1 MNRANWGRL
10 FGVMGLITVVMGAL
24 PFLKGGLVIAKHEGD
39 TLHLADIVLRMAEFG
54 SIPHLDFMTP
64 LGILSVAP
72 IAWFVEAGINLGH
85 AVFMAQVLVA
95 LVVFVPA
102 AYAAGSRL
110 TMPWAAVFGGYVM
123 VLVLALVHGEA
134 QSAVSIS
141 MHYNRWAWAFAYIVV
156 LLAILPNRGRAHPHI
171 DGALIGLGMGILV
184 LLKATYFVAL
194 APAIL
199 LALVV
204 RREWRALGAAVL
216 GGLAVFGAATLAWG
230 MPFWGAYIGDLLT
243 VAESETRS
251 APGADFADVA
261 SAPAFLAGNLALIAG
276 VVLLR
281 RAEKLTEGLILLA
294 LAPGFVYITFQNFGN
309 DPQWLVMLAIVM
321 FGARPATQYR
331 EAMGMVGVVALA
343 IGSGSVVNLAAS
355 PLRHYFLNP
364 EAPTPLITGDP
375 RAADIVTSKPRVY
388 RVTENRAIDGAESP
402 FGSLAYVDPKAKPT
416 VINGETLPNCDL
428 ASGYNAWFEAA
439 SRDLE
444 AAGYRGSAILAA
456 DLLGAFWLYGD
467 FKPVERSA
475 PWFYA
480 GAAGIDHAD
489 YVLVP
494 LCPTGAPQRHAILE
508 GISAVGWGLDEVR
521 RTPLYILFRPVEPET
536 R

>member
-1 MNRANWGRL
+1 MDRANWGRL
-10 FGVMGLITVVMGAL
+10 FGVMGLIGVVMGAL

-95 LVVFVPA
+95 LIVFVPA
-102 AYAAGSRL
+102 AYAAGTRL
-110 TMPWAAVFGGYVM
+110 SMPWAAVFGGYVM

-141 MHYNRWAWAFAYIVV
+141 MHYNRWAWAFAYVVV
-156 LLAILPNRGRAHPHI
+156 LLAILPSRGRDCPGI
-171 DGALIGLGMGILV
+171 DGALIGFGMGILV

-199 LALVV
+199 VALIVRRQGRAFLAALV
-204 RREWRALGAAVL
+204 
-216 GGLAVFGAATLAWG
+216 GGLVVFGVATYAWG
-230 MPFWGAYIGDLLT
+230 VPFWAAYVGDLLA
-243 VAESETRS
+243 VANSETRS
-251 APGADFADVA
+251 APGAEFADVA

-276 VVLLR
+276 IVLLR
-281 RAEKLTEGLILLA
+281 RAERMAEGVILLV
-294 LAPGFVYITFQNFGN
+294 LAPGFIYITFQNFGN

-321 FGARPATQYR
+321 FGARPVMQYR
-331 EAMGMVGVVALA
+331 ESMGVVGVAALA
-343 IGSGSVVNLAAS
+343 LGAGSAVNLAAS
-355 PLRHYFLNP
+355 PLRHYFLDP
-364 EAPTPLITGDP
+364 VAPTPLITGDP

-388 RVTENRAIDGAESP
+388 RVTQNRAVEGAESP
-402 FGSLAYVDPKAKPT
+402 YASVAYVDPKAKPT
-416 VINGETLPNCDL
+416 VINGETLPECDL
-428 ASGYNAWFEAA
+428 ASGYNAWFEVA

-444 AAGYRGSAILAA
+444 TAGYRGAAVLAA

-467 FKPVERSA
+467 FKPVEGSA

-480 GAAGIDHAD
+480 GASGIENAD

-494 LCPTGAPQRHAILE
+494 LCPTGRPQRQAILA
-508 GISAVGWGLDEVR
+508 GIEAAGWGLTEVR
-521 RTPLYILFRPVEPET
+521 RTALYLLFRPVSPN
-536 R
+536 